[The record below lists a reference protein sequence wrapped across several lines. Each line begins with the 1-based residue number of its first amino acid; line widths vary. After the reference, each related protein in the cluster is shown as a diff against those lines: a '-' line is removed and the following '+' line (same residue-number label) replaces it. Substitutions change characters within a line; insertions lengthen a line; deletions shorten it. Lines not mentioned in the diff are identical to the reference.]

1 MIIAID
7 GPAASGKSSLAA
19 RIASHYQ
26 LPHLN
31 TGLLYRAVA
40 RDAMRFQREIEIHS
54 AIAAAKRL
62 ELATLS
68 DPLLQEHAFSDP
80 ASRVAAIP
88 EVRKALLDMQHT
100 FIRNARE
107 ERGAVVEGRDIGT
120 VICPD
125 AERKLY
131 ITATP
136 EVRARRRYLD
146 EINRTGCADEAA
158 ILDQLLT
165 RDERDASRVSAPLTR
180 AADAYLL
187 DTTKLDIEAALSVA
201 IDYINRQQAQTD

>member
-40 RDAMRFQREIEIHS
+40 RDSMRKQGEIEIQT
-54 AIAAAKRL
+54 AIEAASQL
-62 ELATLS
+62 ELDTLS
-68 DPLLQEHAFSDP
+68 DPLLLEHSLSDP
-80 ASRVAAIP
+80 ASVVAAIP
-88 EVRKALLDMQHT
+88 AVRQALLEVQHT
-100 FIRNARE
+100 FICKARDQG
-107 ERGAVVEGRDIGT
+107 GAVIEGRDIGT

-125 AERKLY
+125 AEHKLY

-136 EVRARRRYLD
+136 EVRARRRYLN
-146 EINRTGCADEAA
+146 EFNRTGAAEEAI
-158 ILDQLLT
+158 ILDQLVK
-165 RDERDASRVSAPLTR
+165 RDKRDASRDSAPLTC

-201 IDYINRQQAQTD
+201 IDYINRQHAQTD

>member
-19 RIASHYQ
+19 RIAAHFQ

-40 RDAMRFQREIEIHS
+40 RDAMLIEREIATDN
-54 AIAAAKRL
+54 AIAAATRL
-62 ELATLS
+62 ELATLG
-68 DPLLQEHAFSDP
+68 DPLLQEHSLSDA
-80 ASRVAAIP
+80 ASQVAAIP
-88 EVRKALLDMQHT
+88 DVRKALLDVQHD
-100 FIRNARE
+100 FIRRARDH
-107 ERGAVVEGRDIGT
+107 RGAVVEGRDIGT

-131 ITATP
+131 ITATL

-146 EINRTGCADEAA
+146 EMSRTGFADEEA
-158 ILDQLLT
+158 IIDQLRK
-165 RDERDASRVSAPLTR
+165 RDERDGSRASAPLTQ

-187 DTTKLDIEAALSVA
+187 DTTKLDIETALSVA